1 MNPLSKA
8 IAIAAQAH
16 LNDVDKGGNAYI
28 LHPLRLMSHMHTDEE
43 KMTAVLHDVVEDHFH
58 EGWTFDRLLSE
69 GIPQTV
75 VDALK
80 CVTKTH
86 EDEDY
91 TAFIHRAA
99 ANPIAK
105 KVKIADL
112 EDNMNMLRF
121 KTLSDKDLER
131 LKKYHLHWNMLLK
144 YI

>member
-1 MNPLSKA
+1 
-8 IAIAAQAH
+8 
-16 LNDVDKGGNAYI
+16 
-28 LHPLRLMSHMHTDEE
+28 
-43 KMTAVLHDVVEDHFH
+43 MTAVLHDVVEDHFH

-91 TAFIHRAA
+91 TAFIYRAA

-144 YI
+144 

>member
-1 MNPLSKA
+1 
-8 IAIAAQAH
+8 
-16 LNDVDKGGNAYI
+16 
-28 LHPLRLMSHMHTDEE
+28 MSHMHTDEE
-43 KMTAVLHDVVEDHFH
+43 KITGVLHDVVEDHLH
-58 EGWTFDRLLSE
+58 EGWTFDKLLAE
-69 GIPQTV
+69 GIPQVV

-121 KTLSDKDLER
+121 KSLSDKDLER
-131 LKKYHLHWNMLLK
+131 LKKYHLHWKMLLNG
-144 YI
+144 I

>member
-1 MNPLSKA
+1 
-8 IAIAAQAH
+8 
-16 LNDVDKGGNAYI
+16 
-28 LHPLRLMSHMHTDEE
+28 
-43 KMTAVLHDVVEDHFH
+43 MTLTSVYTKTRTPSVVEDHLH

-86 EDEDY
+86 EDEEY

-121 KTLSDKDLER
+121 KSLSDKDLER

-144 YI
+144 